1 MEEEK
6 VEEAKAEEGKSEE
19 EKAEG
24 KQTSLAEALDKI
36 FGFRAECTAEA
47 DKKGFAER
55 YAECFGALK
64 RGLAGIG
71 MTVVD
76 EEVGDGY
83 FLFGYGTNS
92 TAEFR
97 IKEIPGWKF
106 GIWFSPLKDEAEG
119 KEADGEA
126 KGDKDEGNKDV
137 KGTLFWQVEEFIDKF
152 KPSRSVFTEDLVFDG
167 DLSDWEIDEYDARPL
182 KFTRDEPSLAFCRDV
197 MFWNYNLEYH
207 SRASAFL
214 CRIKAEW
221 REKSYKRRY
230 ERLGKRHAERL
241 LKAGMRD
248 FRASGGTINDR
259 GPAFSPRYEVVIAV
273 DGLDE
278 EDYGWQPERKL
289 EGKPRLGREIRRFD
303 RLTRKRSC
311 ADSDV
316 YVVLPKD
323 LEKSKG

>member
-6 VEEAKAEEGKSEE
+6 EKAEE

-24 KQTSLAEALDKI
+24 KQTSLADALDKI

-64 RGLAGIG
+64 RGLAKIG
-71 MTVVD
+71 MTVVG

-92 TAEFR
+92 TAEFG

-106 GIWFSPLKDEAEG
+106 GIWFSPLKDEGEEAEG
-119 KEADGEA
+119 GEADG
-126 KGDKDEGNKDV
+126 DKAV
-137 KGTLFWQVEEFIDKF
+137 RGTLFWQVEEFIDKF
-152 KPSRSVFTEDLVFDG
+152 KPSRSVFTEDLAFEG
-167 DLSDWEIDEYDARPL
+167 DLSDWEIDEFDARPL
-182 KFTRDEPSLAFCRDV
+182 RFTRDEPSLAFCRDV
-197 MFWNYNLEYH
+197 LYWDYNLEYH
-207 SRASAFL
+207 SKISAFL

-221 REKSYKRRY
+221 REKAYKRRY
-230 ERLGKRHAERL
+230 ERLGKRHAKRL

-248 FRASGGTINDR
+248 FRASDGVIRDR

-278 EDYGWQPERKL
+278 GDYGWQPESKL

-303 RLTRKRSC
+303 RLTRKHGC
-311 ADSDV
+311 AYSDV

-323 LEKSKG
+323 LDEFKG

>member
-6 VEEAKAEEGKSEE
+6 VEEVKSEEGKSEE

-24 KQTSLAEALDKI
+24 KGTSLADALDKI

-119 KEADGEA
+119 KEADG
-126 KGDKDEGNKDV
+126 DKDEGNKDV

-152 KPSRSVFTEDLVFDG
+152 KPSASVFTEDLVFDG
-167 DLSDWEIDEYDARPL
+167 DLSDWEIDEFDARPL

-197 MFWNYNLEYH
+197 MYWNYNLEYH

-259 GPAFSPRYEVVIAV
+259 GSAFSPRYEVVIAV

-303 RLTRKRSC
+303 RLTRKRGC

>member
-6 VEEAKAEEGKSEE
+6 VEEVKSEEKPEE

-24 KQTSLAEALDKI
+24 KQTSLADALDKI

-55 YAECFGALK
+55 YAECFGVLK

-119 KEADGEA
+119 KEADED
-126 KGDKDEGNKDV
+126 GDKDV

-152 KPSRSVFTEDLVFDG
+152 KPSASVFTEDLVFEG
-167 DLSDWEIDEYDARPL
+167 DLSDWEIDEFDARPL

-207 SRASAFL
+207 SRAFAFL
-214 CRIKAEW
+214 CRIKALW
-221 REKSYKRRY
+221 REKAYKRRY

-248 FRASGGTINDR
+248 FRASGGIINDC

-273 DGLDE
+273 DGLDKD
-278 EDYGWQPERKL
+278 DYGWQPERKL

-303 RLTRKRSC
+303 RLTRKHGC
-311 ADSDV
+311 AYSDV

-323 LEKSKG
+323 LEKSKD